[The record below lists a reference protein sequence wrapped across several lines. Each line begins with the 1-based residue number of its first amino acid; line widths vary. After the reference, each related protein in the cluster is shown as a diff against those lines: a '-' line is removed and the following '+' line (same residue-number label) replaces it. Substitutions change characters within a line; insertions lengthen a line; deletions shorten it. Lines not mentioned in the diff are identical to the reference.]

1 MENRI
6 TQNHFQELTTLYEV
20 SKVLSSS
27 MDLEHTLNN
36 VLKTLES
43 HLHIS
48 PSMIILRMDK
58 ELVGVIAATGLSAAE
73 MERGRYR
80 LGEGMVDHSP
90 AGLHVTGVGARA
102 FPLGFVALNWTL
114 LVQVPRATDT
124 GCLRTPWI

>member
-58 ELVGVIAATGLSAAE
+58 ELVGVIAATELSAAE

-80 LGEGMVDHSP
+80 LGEGMVGKIMRAGMPVVIPDVSQEP
-90 AGLHVTGVGARA
+90 AFIHRA
-102 FPLGFVALNWTL
+102 YEP
-114 LVQVPRATDT
+114 
-124 GCLRTPWI
+124 